1 MECGKVECGAHL
13 LFGNAKSDIGDRR
26 HPILGMV
33 NGQIGDT
40 NQIGD
45 KVVCCSQYFILMGTA
60 ISLRAPWMLNEFLFL
75 CSARGRTASAHPQET
90 PILYVDEWI
99 DITPHSPIL
108 YNLPRFAARI
118 RLLEPTT

>member
-1 MECGKVECGAHL
+1 MHAQPTKVTSAVGVVHQVESAWVMECGKVECGAHL
-13 LFGNAKSDIGDRR
+13 IFGNAKSDIGDRR

-45 KVVCCSQYFILMGTA
+45 KVVCCSQYFILLDTA

-90 PILYVDEWI
+90 PILYV
-99 DITPHSPIL
+99 
-108 YNLPRFAARI
+108 
-118 RLLEPTT
+118 